1 MARGATKLGKGY
13 AMRILDMTTFV
24 VLARNRHFGR
34 TALELNAT
42 QPAISARL
50 TALEHEL
57 GCKLVERGDR
67 DFKLTPEGER
77 ALHTFQTMLDDLGG
91 LRQVLESPEASLPQ
105 LVRIGAID
113 SVAATWMPHL
123 VETLHQTVPNLK
135 IELTVEGTKLLSQG
149 MNRGEFDMIFAVDP
163 AVGEGFRS
171 FDSCILQMTWAGS
184 AKIINPNRVYSVD
197 ELANIPIISFPK
209 DTPPYRQI
217 APYFQDERVLASKLT
232 STNSLFAIIN
242 LLIAGFGIG
251 AIPTVTIQ
259 RELEMGLLHPIRVS
273 KRFPPMPIIATY
285 QSTTHQ
291 HLIQMVV
298 KHARKSAAEFCAT
311 VDPSIAWID

>member
-1 MARGATKLGKGY
+1 
-13 AMRILDMTTFV
+13 MRILDMTTFV

-34 TALELNAT
+34 TAQELNAT
-42 QPAISARL
+42 QPAISTRL
-50 TALEHEL
+50 TALEQEL
-57 GCKLVERGDR
+57 GCRLVERGDR
-67 DFKLTPEGER
+67 EFKLTPEGEK
-77 ALHTFQTMLDDLGG
+77 ALNAFQAILGDIG
-91 LRQVLESPEASLPQ
+91 KLRDVLESPDASTPQ

-123 VETLHQTVPNLK
+123 IETLHQTVPNLK
-135 IELTVEGTKLLSQG
+135 IELTVEGTKLLTQG
-149 MNRGEFDMIFAVDP
+149 MNKGELDMMFAVDP

-171 FDSCILQMTWAGS
+171 FVSCILQMTWAGS
-184 AKIINPNRVYSVD
+184 AKIINPDRVYSVD
-197 ELANIPIISFPK
+197 ELGSMPIISFPK

-259 RELEMGLLHPIRVS
+259 RELKMGLLHPIRVS

-298 KHARKSAAEFCAT
+298 EHARRSAAGFCAT
-311 VDPSIAWID
+311 VDPSVAWID